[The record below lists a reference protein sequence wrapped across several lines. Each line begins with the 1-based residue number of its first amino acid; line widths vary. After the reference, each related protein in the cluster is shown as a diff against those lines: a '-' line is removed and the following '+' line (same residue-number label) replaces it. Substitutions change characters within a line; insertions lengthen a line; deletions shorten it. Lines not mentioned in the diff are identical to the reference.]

1 MSRAIAPG
9 FLDNDMFR
17 LQTLQHVMKMTRT
30 WDSTM
35 SMIPKG
41 GDIIWGGLDWSPE
54 EACRL
59 NMKKQNS
66 DYTQL
71 PDEETNKTHV
81 NYGRMIS
88 FGRDVAE
95 ADSSTIEIVEFRV
108 SIFLTLK
115 LEFDVVLCAYSLFY
129 QNYIIIQFSES
140 LSLTGCN

>member
-129 QNYIIIQFSES
+129 QNYMIIQFSES

>member
-41 GDIIWGGLDWSPE
+41 GDTIWGGLDWSPE

>member
-129 QNYIIIQFSES
+129 QNYLIIQFSES

>member
-41 GDIIWGGLDWSPE
+41 GDTIWGGLDWSPE

-129 QNYIIIQFSES
+129 QNCIIIQFS
-140 LSLTGCN
+140 

>member
-115 LEFDVVLCAYSLFY
+115 LEVDVVLCAYSLFY
-129 QNYIIIQFSES
+129 QNYIIIQFS
-140 LSLTGCN
+140 

>member
-108 SIFLTLK
+108 SIFLTMK
-115 LEFDVVLCAYSLFY
+115 LEFGVVLCAYSLFY
-129 QNYIIIQFSES
+129 HNYIIIQFS
-140 LSLTGCN
+140 

>member
-129 QNYIIIQFSES
+129 QNYIIIQFS
-140 LSLTGCN
+140 

>member
-129 QNYIIIQFSES
+129 QNCIIIQFS
-140 LSLTGCN
+140 

>member
-129 QNYIIIQFSES
+129 QNCIIIQ
-140 LSLTGCN
+140 LS

>member
-41 GDIIWGGLDWSPE
+41 GDTIWGGLDWSPE

-129 QNYIIIQFSES
+129 QNYIIIQFS
-140 LSLTGCN
+140 